1 MPPKTTINVRRSSEA
16 LLCFVSSVSFHRRG
30 QGRQKTDG
38 RKSDFCTVPSSVFRP
53 LLSDSTST
61 FGRVKSNYLEELF
74 RDPKTI
80 DRQTKLL
87 LVIQNIVLAQF
98 MTPDL

>member
-1 MPPKTTINVRRSSEA
+1 MFRLERFFSSKRSGTAE
-16 LLCFVSSVSFHRRG
+16 
-30 QGRQKTDG
+30 DG

-53 LLSDSTST
+53 LRSDSTST

-74 RDPKTI
+74 RDPKRI
-80 DRQTKLL
+80 GRQTKLL
-87 LVIQNIVLAQF
+87 LVIQNLVLAQF